1 MALVTSGSVRL
12 KGKENSTD
20 LGPVDPEC
28 RCSTCRNYSRAVL
41 HVMFKE
47 GNALA
52 AQLLTKHNVSYM
64 MRLMRTM
71 RQAIMEGHEA
81 HEQYVRNFFA
91 IQFPQGDVP
100 FWAVEAL
107 ATADIHI
114 TTTLTGP
121 SDKEK
126 GVNSGGDAAEEEVV
140 VEGSNKKVKVDET
153 IES

>member
-1 MALVTSGSVRL
+1 MTNGSVRL
-12 KGKENSTD
+12 KSKEHATE

-28 RCSTCRNYSRAVL
+28 RCSTCKNYSRAVL
-41 HVMFKE
+41 HVLFKE

-71 RQAIMEGHEA
+71 RQAIMDGHEA
-81 HEQYVRNFFA
+81 HEAYVRNFFK

-100 FWAVEAL
+100 VWAVEAL

-114 TTTLTGP
+114 TTTLTKDAP
-121 SDKEK
+121 EKKEDLE
-126 GVNSGGDAAEEEVV
+126 GAA
-140 VEGSNKKVKVDET
+140 KKAKVDNEE
-153 IES
+153 I

>member
-1 MALVTSGSVRL
+1 MAVILTLSVLLDDLLRFDCVFPTRTARFGVALVTHGSVRL
-12 KGKENSTD
+12 KSKEHSTE

-71 RQAIMEGHEA
+71 RKVQ
-81 HEQYVRNFFA
+81 RLFFCSVCSL
-91 IQFPQGDVP
+91 QLTHLP
-100 FWAVEAL
+100 F
-107 ATADIHI
+107 
-114 TTTLTGP
+114 
-121 SDKEK
+121 
-126 GVNSGGDAAEEEVV
+126 
-140 VEGSNKKVKVDET
+140 
-153 IES
+153 